1 LDVLKWITNIGVEN
15 MLRYRIQFIVLFV
28 SVVLS
33 TQSIV
38 PAGTWRLDEGK
49 DWEALEGEGTDEF
62 LLAVAEIK
70 ELVNTGQKKAA
81 RKAFAALKE
90 DFPEIAGPDLDLFIK
105 AEMYFCKGKLAKTI
119 RTHDKLLT
127 EHPGSRFR
135 RAALERQF
143 SIATAFLSGRKK
155 FTLGFI
161 KMKRYA
167 EGIKIMDKITE
178 RAGIDTPIGVDAALA
193 VAEHYQSRKK
203 YNDAYLKWWEV
214 SLQYQ
219 SGQIGKDALL
229 GMAQCKRA
237 VYNLHPE
244 SERPFYDAS
253 GLSTA
258 KSCYEKFKLLYVKD
272 AEEIGIDEILDEI
285 NEQLGYKQ
293 YIIGRYYLKV
303 GNRRAANLYYSMVVS
318 DWPDTEAAELAKE
331 MLTKNEDLTNSDR
344 LPSEE

>member
-1 LDVLKWITNIGVEN
+1 MLK
-15 MLRYRIQFIVLFV
+15 YRKYGILFIVLV
-28 SVVLS
+28 ISVVLS

-38 PAGTWRLDEGK
+38 SAGTWRLDEGEG
-49 DWEALEGEGTDEF
+49 WEALEGEGSDEF

-70 ELVNTGQKKAA
+70 ELVNTGKKKAA

-105 AEMYFCKGKLAKTI
+105 AEMCFCKGKLAKTI

-127 EHPGSRFR
+127 EYPGSRFR

-143 SIATAFLSGRKK
+143 SIASAFLSGKKK
-155 FTLGFI
+155 FNLGFV
-161 KMKRYA
+161 KLKRYA

-178 RAGIDTPIGVDAALA
+178 RAGIDTPIGVNAAVI

-219 SGQIGKDALL
+219 TGQIGKDALL

-244 SERPFYDAS
+244 PERPFYDAS
-253 GLSTA
+253 CLSTA

-272 AEEIGIDEILDEI
+272 AEEMGVDEILDEI
-285 NEQLGYKQ
+285 NEQLSYKQ
-293 YIIGRYYLKV
+293 YIIGRYYLNV
-303 GNRRAANLYYSMVVS
+303 GNRGAANLYYNMIVS
-318 DWPDTEAAELAKE
+318 DWPDTQAADLAKE
-331 MLTKNEDLTNSDR
+331 MLTKNENLANSDQT
-344 LPSEE
+344 PTEK

>member
-1 LDVLKWITNIGVEN
+1 
-15 MLRYRIQFIVLFV
+15 MLRYRKYGILFIVLV
-28 SVVLS
+28 ISVVLS

-38 PAGTWRLDEGK
+38 SGGTWRLDEGE
-49 DWEALEGEGTDEF
+49 DWEALEGEGGSEF

-70 ELVNTGQKKAA
+70 ELVNTGQKKAS

-90 DFPEIAGPDLDLFIK
+90 DFPEIEGPDLDLFIK

-127 EHPGSRFR
+127 EYPGSRFR
-135 RAALERQF
+135 RAALEREY
-143 SIATAFLSGRKK
+143 SIATAFLSGKKK
-155 FTLGFI
+155 FNLGFI

-178 RAGIDTPIGVDAALA
+178 RAGIDTPIGVNAAVA
-193 VAEHYQSRKK
+193 VAEHYESRKK

-219 SGQIGKDALL
+219 AGQIGKDALL
-229 GMAQCKRA
+229 GMAQSKRA

-244 SERPFYDAS
+244 PERPFYDAS
-253 GLSTA
+253 CLSTA
-258 KSCYEKFKLLYVKD
+258 KSCYEKFKLLYVRS
-272 AEEIGIDEILDEI
+272 AEEIGVDEILDEI
-285 NEQLGYKQ
+285 NEQLSYKQ

-303 GNRRAANLYYSMVVS
+303 GNRQAANLYYNMVVS
-318 DWPDTEAAELAKE
+318 DWPDTEAAELARE
-331 MLTKNEDLTNSDR
+331 ILTKNVDLAGSDQT
-344 LPSEE
+344 PSEE

>member
-1 LDVLKWITNIGVEN
+1 MLGYKIRFVVLII
-15 MLRYRIQFIVLFV
+15 
-28 SVVLS
+28 SVVLL

-49 DWEALEGEGTDEF
+49 DWEALYAEGGDEF

-70 ELVNTGQKKAA
+70 ELVNTGQTKAA

-119 RTHDKLLT
+119 RTHNKLLT
-127 EHPGSRFR
+127 EHPKSRFR

-143 SIATAFLSGRKK
+143 SIATAFLSGKKK
-155 FTLGFI
+155 FVLVFI

-178 RAGIDTPIGVDAALA
+178 RAGIDTPIGVNAAVA
-193 VAEHYQSRKK
+193 VAENYQTRKK

-219 SGQIGKDALL
+219 AGQIGRDALL

-244 SERPFYDAS
+244 PERPFYDAS
-253 GLSTA
+253 CLSTA
-258 KSCYEKFKLLYVKD
+258 KSCYEKFKLLYIKD
-272 AEEIGIDEILDEI
+272 AEEIGVDEILNEI

-303 GNRRAANLYYSMVVS
+303 GNKQASNLYYNMVVS
-318 DWPDTEAAELAKE
+318 DWPGTKAADLAKE
-331 MLTKNEDLTNSDR
+331 MLTQNEDFTNSDQVS
-344 LPSEE
+344 SEE

>member
-1 LDVLKWITNIGVEN
+1 MLKYRKYGILFI
-15 MLRYRIQFIVLFV
+15 MLVI

-33 TQSIV
+33 AQSIV
-38 PAGTWRLDEGK
+38 PAGTWRLDEGE
-49 DWEALEGEGTDEF
+49 DWEALEGEGTNEF

-127 EHPGSRFR
+127 EYPGSRFR
-135 RAALERQF
+135 RAALEREF

-155 FTLGFI
+155 FTLVFI

-167 EGIKIMDKITE
+167 EGIKIMEKITE
-178 RAGIDTPIGVDAALA
+178 RAGIDTPIGVNAAVA

-219 SGQIGKDALL
+219 AGQIGKDALL
-229 GMAQCKRA
+229 GMAQSKRA
-237 VYNLHPE
+237 VYNMHPE
-244 SERPFYDAS
+244 PERSFYDAS
-253 GLSTA
+253 CLSTA
-258 KSCYEKFKLLYVKD
+258 KSCYEKFKLLYIKD
-272 AEEIGIDEILDEI
+272 AEEMGVDGILDEI

-303 GNRRAANLYYSMVVS
+303 GNRQAANLYYNMIVS
-318 DWPDTEAAELAKE
+318 DWPDTKAAELAEE
-331 MLTKNEDLTNSDR
+331 MLMKNEDLGNRDHTT
-344 LPSEE
+344 SEE